1 SPPSLRMTALILVA
15 VRFAKGM
22 TVKDPHAKDEQTW
35 GPDNCFLRQQFCC
48 WRHPTVLLLD
58 PGGSM
63 RLSRILACFVVSML
77 LAAASAA
84 QLRQV
89 AIVEIPGRPGF
100 DAVAFSGK
108 FLLIAHTAANT
119 LDVFDPARRRVVA
132 QVKDLN

>member
-1 SPPSLRMTALILVA
+1 MGGT
-15 VRFAKGM
+15 
-22 TVKDPHAKDEQTW
+22 
-35 GPDNCFLRQQFCC
+35 DNCFIRQQFCC

-89 AIVEIPGRPGF
+89 AVVGIPGRPCF
-100 DAVAFSGK
+100 VAVSLWGK
-108 FLLIAHTAANT
+108 CLLIARAAAHPF
-119 LDVFDPARRRVVA
+119 DVFDPPRRRGGA
-132 QVKDLN
+132 

>member
-1 SPPSLRMTALILVA
+1 MTASILVA

-22 TVKDPHAKDEQTW
+22 TVKDPHLPKTGRCGA
-35 GPDNCFLRQQFCC
+35 PASCFFRQQFCC
-48 WRHPTVLLLD
+48 WRHPNVLLLD

-63 RLSRILACFVVSML
+63 RLSRILACLVVSML

-108 FLLIAHTAANT
+108 FLLIAHTAGNT

-132 QVKDLN
+132 QVKDLNAP